1 MLCNMRAGC
10 SIVYPVGSGGTPS
23 KIILISVLSPGNEE
37 NSMLSM
43 TTARA
48 DDENSKASN
57 ANEIR
62 NTVSTFKLLQ
72 FIVFTI

>member
-1 MLCNMRAGC
+1 MLSITLPAGAAPGT
-10 SIVYPVGSGGTPS
+10 IVQAPDGSGGTPS
-23 KIILISVLSPGNEE
+23 KIIFISVLSPGNEE
-37 NSMLSM
+37 NSMFSM

-62 NTVSTFKLLQ
+62 DTVSTFKL
-72 FIVFTI
+72 